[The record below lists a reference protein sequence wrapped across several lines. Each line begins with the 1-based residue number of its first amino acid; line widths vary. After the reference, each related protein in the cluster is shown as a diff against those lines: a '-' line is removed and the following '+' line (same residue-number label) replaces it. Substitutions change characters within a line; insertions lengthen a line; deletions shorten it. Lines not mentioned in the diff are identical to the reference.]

1 MSATATTAGNSK
13 YRADG
18 VRIHH
23 DPDAPGMAEKYGD
36 RGQTDPE
43 GFDPY
48 ADTVGAGIYGG
59 KVRRDDHGSI
69 VIGRQYQNHNARP
82 GPIYSGG
89 GYTDMSKALQQ
100 GPAAV
105 EELLSRDA
113 SVINEIST
121 GGATP
126 LHMCGMSQ
134 RNQLSTALLVA
145 KGGDVEAEDT
155 YGFRPLHRMASNNLA
170 IGARALIEAGA
181 QVNARASGATPLM
194 IAMQSAA
201 VDVVRVLKEAGGA
214 L

>member
-1 MSATATTAGNSK
+1 MSTTATGSSK

-23 DPDAPGMAEKYGD
+23 DPDAAGMAEHYGA
-36 RGQTDPE
+36 RGETDPE

-59 KVRRDDHGSI
+59 NVKRDEAGR
-69 VIGRQYQNHNARP
+69 VVVGRQYQNHNSRP
-82 GPIYSGG
+82 GPVYDGT
-89 GYTDMSKALQQ
+89 GYTEMSKALQR

-105 EELLSRDA
+105 EALLAREPALVSD
-113 SVINEIST
+113 IST

-126 LHMCGMSQ
+126 LHMCGMSR
-134 RNQLSTALLVA
+134 RNQDSTALLIA
-145 KGGDVEAEDT
+145 KGGDIEAVDT

-170 IGARALIEAGA
+170 VGALALIEAGA
-181 QVNARASGATPLM
+181 DVNARASGATPMM

-201 VDVVRVLKEAGGA
+201 MDVVAVLKMAGGSV
-214 L
+214 